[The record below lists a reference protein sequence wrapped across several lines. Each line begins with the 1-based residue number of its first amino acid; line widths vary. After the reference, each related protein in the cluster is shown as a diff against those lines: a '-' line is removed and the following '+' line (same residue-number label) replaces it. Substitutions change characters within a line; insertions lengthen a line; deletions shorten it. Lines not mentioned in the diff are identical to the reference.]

1 MAAPAATRQRSNA
14 QHSTVQHSTVQ
25 RALVER
31 CAPDGAPQQYRVGGR
46 HYVVTEVHGHW
57 VTGTP
62 WWLTGQDVDT
72 HTWRVTV
79 AADSPR
85 DSRGS
90 GRVVELR
97 ATGTHWQLTRVGGAR

>member
-1 MAAPAATRQRSNA
+1 MAAPAATRQHSTA
-14 QHSTVQHSTVQ
+14 QHSPAQ
-25 RALVER
+25 RAIIER
-31 CAPDGAPQQYRVGGR
+31 CAPDGAPQQYRAGGR

-85 DSRGS
+85 DSRGP

>member
-1 MAAPAATRQRSNA
+1 MAAPAA
-14 QHSTVQHSTVQ
+14 Q

-57 VTGTP
+57 VTGAP

-79 AADSPR
+79 TAQSPGGSAARSAV
-85 DSRGS
+85 SS

-97 ATGTHWQLTRVGGAR
+97 ATGAHWQLTRVGGAR

>member
-1 MAAPAATRQRSNA
+1 MATPAA
-14 QHSTVQHSTVQ
+14 QH
-25 RALVER
+25 AIVER

-62 WWLTGQDVDT
+62 WWLTGRDVDT

-79 AADSPR
+79 AAGSG
-85 DSRGS
+85 SRGS

-97 ATGTHWQLTRVGGAR
+97 TTGSHWQLTRVGGAR